1 LETLCQDKKS
11 NASVKDNPSLLVDQ
25 LTTKLKV
32 SDSVA
37 LKDKIV
43 SAKVEYFSEKS
54 MKSKP
59 APVDLDPIP
68 EGGRAH
74 AR

>member
-1 LETLCQDKKS
+1 
-11 NASVKDNPSLLVDQ
+11 VKDNPSLLVDQ

-54 MKSKP
+54 MMKVNQLLS
-59 APVDLDPIP
+59 I
-68 EGGRAH
+68 
-74 AR
+74 